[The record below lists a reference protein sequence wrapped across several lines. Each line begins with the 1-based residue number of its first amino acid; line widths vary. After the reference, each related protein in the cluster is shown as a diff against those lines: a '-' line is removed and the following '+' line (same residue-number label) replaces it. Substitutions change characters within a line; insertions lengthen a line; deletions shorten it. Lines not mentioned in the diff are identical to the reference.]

1 MVCAIIIIS
10 SDSSATDCDKWLK
23 DNRGQL
29 DAIVQVKVRRHRSTA
44 LSFTLQLLT
53 DACVN
58 GKAFYD
64 ASDNAERCRI
74 DDEATLQ
81 RHRKNRTLA
90 FLHALH
96 SHTSL
101 RHGVD

>member
-10 SDSSATDCDKWLK
+10 SVNVNRIFRDDSSATDCDKWLK

-58 GKAFYD
+58 GKA
-64 ASDNAERCRI
+64 
-74 DDEATLQ
+74 L
-81 RHRKNRTLA
+81 
-90 FLHALH
+90 
-96 SHTSL
+96 
-101 RHGVD
+101 